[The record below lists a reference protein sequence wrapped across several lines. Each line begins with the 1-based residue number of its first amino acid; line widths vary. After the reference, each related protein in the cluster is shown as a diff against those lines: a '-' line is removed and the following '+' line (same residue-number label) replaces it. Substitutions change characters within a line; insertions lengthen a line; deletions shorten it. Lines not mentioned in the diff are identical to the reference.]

1 VITPFLLRLVRCRLE
16 LTVNRYAPGARQEML
31 SRSIRI
37 KQVPDGTQEP
47 ILQQALEKIAPVS
60 KVHLLPDE
68 NAAVVELAHVAVS
81 I

>member
-1 VITPFLLRLVRCRLE
+1 
-16 LTVNRYAPGARQEML
+16 ML